1 MLTPLQTTI
10 LTLSAL
16 GMDERTPIPAFVLKP
31 PHTKFKFERDAG
43 TPVCRGNDQPFADS
57 RGRWYMR
64 DAKGTIRRVAP
75 PATGQ
80 P

>member
-1 MLTPLQTTI
+1 MLTPLQATI

-16 GMDERTPIPAFVLKP
+16 GIDERTPAFVLQP
-31 PHTKFKFERDAG
+31 PHAKFKFERDDG
-43 TPVCRGNDQPFADS
+43 TPLCREDGKPFADS

-75 PATGQ
+75 PAAGQ